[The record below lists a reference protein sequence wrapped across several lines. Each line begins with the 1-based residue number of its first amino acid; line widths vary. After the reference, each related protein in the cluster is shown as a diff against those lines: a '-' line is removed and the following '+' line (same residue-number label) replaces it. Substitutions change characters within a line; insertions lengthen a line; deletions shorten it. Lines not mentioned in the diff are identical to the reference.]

1 MVTLLTFMNQIIY
14 VSGRKDLIVSVQ
26 YSDQFVLSCIDYF
39 QALIKELFPF
49 CDRCYFHIS
58 TINPLR
64 FLRFQKQVVKLLKHF
79 TNETLILGDH
89 SWLVLAFNP
98 SFLYRFTSSGQI
110 VGKLPD
116 CLILMPQCFSRGMPG
131 IPGIFLSV
139 SFWLQPSCKSVL
151 HAMWTMVFNSL
162 DVLNICYLLHLHGIS
177 QLPSSAADCYPSSS
191 FLLAL

>member
-1 MVTLLTFMNQIIY
+1 MNQIIY

-26 YSDQFVLSCIDYF
+26 YSDQFVLSCIDSF

-110 VGKLPD
+110 VGKLPVWSL
-116 CLILMPQCFSRGMPG
+116 CPSASAEACQAFQEFFYLFHSGSSPLAK
-131 IPGIFLSV
+131 V
-139 SFWLQPSCKSVL
+139 SFMLCGLWCSIAWMC
-151 HAMWTMVFNSL
+151 
-162 DVLNICYLLHLHGIS
+162 
-177 QLPSSAADCYPSSS
+177 
-191 FLLAL
+191 